1 MSRPKAAPLSSNQ
14 PDLGLLAALGVVNRI
29 LLVFVIADAGF
40 CLSGWLVPPIEH
52 FFQNIQYQIGGIM
65 KANNALM
72 ILLCGFSIALSG
84 PRRGNIALH
93 LSRLFAGLAMLLAAV
108 LVFERL
114 SGITL
119 PIDTLLAADASS
131 PNPGRSS
138 IQTCGTLLFM
148 AFVLFFIRERK
159 RFLARIVDSVTL
171 CIVFL
176 MLIFTSC
183 YVFQVNSGGFSY
195 NLLGGGPLNPMS
207 LPTFLSFC
215 GLTWIIVSRRAEYGI
230 FSILIGSGIGGKTAR
245 VATPCAI
252 LLPFVFAVARSLAVQ
267 FHLLSESSAAAAA
280 TSAMAVLAFCLV
292 VQLARKNDDLE
303 HANRE
308 LSLRDELTKLYNRR
322 GFYAL
327 AEQSLRLAHRDGEIF
342 FVLFLDVDNLKKTND
357 AFGHEIGSELLR
369 DTAALLQN
377 TFRETDVIGRVGGDE
392 FVVAGRVS
400 LSSGE
405 NHVRRLEEAVIRE
418 NVRPER
424 RIPISFSIGYTQS
437 DGAGDLEQLVKKAD
451 MFMYEAKRAKKRLRT
466 DAVLM
471 PA

>member
-1 MSRPKAAPLSSNQ
+1 
-14 PDLGLLAALGVVNRI
+14 
-29 LLVFVIADAGF
+29 
-40 CLSGWLVPPIEH
+40 
-52 FFQNIQYQIGGIM
+52 
-65 KANNALM
+65 
-72 ILLCGFSIALSG
+72 
-84 PRRGNIALH
+84 
-93 LSRLFAGLAMLLAAV
+93 
-108 LVFERL
+108 
-114 SGITL
+114 
-119 PIDTLLAADASS
+119 
-131 PNPGRSS
+131 
-138 IQTCGTLLFM
+138 
-148 AFVLFFIRERK
+148 
-159 RFLARIVDSVTL
+159 
-171 CIVFL
+171 
-176 MLIFTSC
+176 
-183 YVFQVNSGGFSY
+183 
-195 NLLGGGPLNPMS
+195 
-207 LPTFLSFC
+207 
-215 GLTWIIVSRRAEYGI
+215 
-230 FSILIGSGIGGKTAR
+230 
-245 VATPCAI
+245 
-252 LLPFVFAVARSLAVQ
+252 
-267 FHLLSESSAAAAA
+267 
-280 TSAMAVLAFCLV
+280 MAVLAFCLV